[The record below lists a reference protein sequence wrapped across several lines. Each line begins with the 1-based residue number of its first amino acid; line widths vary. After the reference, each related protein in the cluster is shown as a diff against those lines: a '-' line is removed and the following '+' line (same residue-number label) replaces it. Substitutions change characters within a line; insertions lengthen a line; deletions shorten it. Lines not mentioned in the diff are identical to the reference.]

1 MGVNEILR
9 RGIYEIKMVETR
21 RFFLQ
26 FRFGITLLQLKR
38 KEWYNFFLSFFLLTF
53 FLSAFQRMEFYLSQE
68 LPTGNLSFSFFL
80 FFFSILFV
88 FSCLLPFISVHLIS
102 SYFISLFLFR
112 YTLHISV
119 YSVCYCIFLDVLFD
133 SSVIY
138 FLIFCFAAYF
148 ILLFI
153 SCWRYIILLR
163 LLISSSHYYV
173 ILNNNN

>member
-1 MGVNEILR
+1 MEILSS
-9 RGIYEIKMVETR
+9 IS
-21 RFFLQ
+21 
-26 FRFGITLLQLKR
+26 FRNQLKR
-38 KEWYNFFLSFFLLTF
+38 KNDTI
-53 FLSAFQRMEFYLSQE
+53 
-68 LPTGNLSFSFFL
+68 
-80 FFFSILFV
+80 FFFCLPFKGWNFISCKSCYRQSLIFFFFFILFV

-102 SYFISLFLFR
+102 SYFILLFLFR

-138 FLIFCFAAYF
+138 FLIFCFGAYF

-163 LLISSSHYYV
+163 LLILSSYYYV

>member
-38 KEWYNFFLSFFLLTF
+38 KEWYNFFLSFFL
-53 FLSAFQRMEFYLSQE
+53 
-68 LPTGNLSFSFFL
+68 PSFFCL
-80 FFFSILFV
+80 PFKGWNFISRKSYLPAISRFLFFFFFSILFV

>member
-1 MGVNEILR
+1 MI
-9 RGIYEIKMVETR
+9 
-21 RFFLQ
+21 Q
-26 FRFGITLLQLKR
+26 F
-38 KEWYNFFLSFFLLTF
+38 
-53 FLSAFQRMEFYLSQE
+53 
-68 LPTGNLSFSFFL
+68 FSFFL
-80 FFFSILFV
+80 FTNFFPVCLSKDGILSLARATYRQSLVFFFSFFFSILFV

-138 FLIFCFAAYF
+138 FFIFCFAAYF

-153 SCWRYIILLR
+153 SC
-163 LLISSSHYYV
+163 
-173 ILNNNN
+173 